1 MILAA
6 LFGIFLCYVA
16 FGVAKR
22 EYFSDPDS
30 INLDEDQRGQNYTHS
45 DIFNIINVLLKT
57 LGHHSCISV
66 PVARR
71 KGVLIKL
78 RCFIQDN
85 TTWTLSEYEVV
96 GKVPLQQGS
105 GYEIVS
111 FSKRCAE
118 PNTITG
124 GDVRNGKYQSIRKS
138 S

>member
-1 MILAA
+1 MILEV
-6 LFGIFLCYVA
+6 LFGILLCYIA
-16 FGVAKR
+16 FGIAKK

-30 INLDEDQRGQNYTHS
+30 INLDEDRSGQNYTHS

-66 PVARR
+66 PIARR

-85 TTWTLSEYEVV
+85 ASLTLSEYEVV
-96 GKVPLQQGS
+96 GKVPLQQNKE
-105 GYEIVS
+105 YEIVS
-111 FSKRCAE
+111 FSKRYAE

-124 GDVRNGKYQSIRKS
+124 GDVENGEYQSIRKS